1 MRLLVGSALAL
12 SSAVNAQTDLS
23 VFSGSPMRSE
33 EIRQVCDAR
42 IATNQTG
49 YFPFCGTVIAT
60 HLGDSQFREFYEGDG
75 NNPFLTSKQADAF
88 ARQTD
93 EVAALRATPSTCIGS
108 SLNSCLAALSSSL
121 FVTSHPFEPQ
131 WVPGEPMVE
140 NQSLQFIGFKPPV
153 YDELARLD
161 RQINREIGL
170 GLIVT
175 PANRVIAVSIRAALK
190 EANLTYAVK
199 SGLLE
204 AMQAVSP
211 TCGPSTDR
219 GIQGLKQVLDLPLE
233 DGDNGQF
240 VSTKLLLCG
249 RQAEVFRFQP
259 ESADL
264 ETPAQRI
271 NITFRDTKPP
281 IKAAPKVR
289 AQ

>member
-1 MRLLVGSALAL
+1 MRLLVGLTVGISGVAI
-12 SSAVNAQTDLS
+12 AQTDLS
-23 VFSGSPMRSE
+23 MFGGSPMKSD

-42 IATNQTG
+42 IATDQAG

-75 NNPFLTSKQADAF
+75 NNPFLTAKQADAF

-93 EVAALRATPSTCIGS
+93 EVAALRATPSTCLGS
-108 SLNSCLAALSSSL
+108 NLNSCLAALSLSL

-140 NQSLQFIGFKPPV
+140 DQSLQFIGFKPPV

-161 RQINREIGL
+161 RQMNREIGL
-170 GLIVT
+170 GLIVN
-175 PANRVIAVSIRAALK
+175 PANRVVTVSIRAALK

-199 SGLLE
+199 SGILE
-204 AMQAVSP
+204 AMRAVSP

-233 DGDNGQF
+233 DGDNGRL
-240 VSTKLLLCG
+240 VSTKLILCG

-259 ESADL
+259 ESAGL

-271 NITFRDTKPP
+271 NITFRETKLP
-281 IKAAPKVR
+281 IKAVTKVR